1 MKDKNHIELL
11 RKHYGEKAHE
21 KMNEERERK
30 IEKKIKLTQ
39 NLRKLDEQRREII
52 EKTVKQK
59 FKPTKGDIE
68 KAFNE

>member
-1 MKDKNHIELL
+1 
-11 RKHYGEKAHE
+11 
-21 KMNEERERK
+21 MNEERERK
-30 IEKKIKLTQ
+30 IEEKIKLTQ